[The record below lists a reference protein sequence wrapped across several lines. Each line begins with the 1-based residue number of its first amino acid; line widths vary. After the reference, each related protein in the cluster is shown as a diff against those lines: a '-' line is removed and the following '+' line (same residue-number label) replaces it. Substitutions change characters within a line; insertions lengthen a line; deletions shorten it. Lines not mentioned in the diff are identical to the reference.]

1 MGASLILEKFFSR
14 SSFYDIASFSTPAS
28 GPHLDATITSENIS
42 RSSSFHAII
51 FNRGPLQMDTSHV
64 LEDFF
69 ERSKI
74 LPIIKGFQKVERE
87 VWYFPSVVKKM
98 KSRHKLSKN
107 CSMHGK
113 CCEFSGPYNFWTSV
127 KSNIPDVRNW
137 NLWTFLGLKTDVR
150 GHGPPATLSPQWLCP
165 CLSLLASVQLA
176 SYYTYYIIRGA
187 NHDFKNVGER

>member
-14 SSFYDIASFSTPAS
+14 SSFYDIASFSTRAS

-87 VWYFPSVVKKM
+87 V
-98 KSRHKLSKN
+98 
-107 CSMHGK
+107 
-113 CCEFSGPYNFWTSV
+113 
-127 KSNIPDVRNW
+127 
-137 NLWTFLGLKTDVR
+137 
-150 GHGPPATLSPQWLCP
+150 
-165 CLSLLASVQLA
+165 
-176 SYYTYYIIRGA
+176 
-187 NHDFKNVGER
+187 